1 MSPVQ
6 KFFLTVDDLSIA
18 RGEVDQLSFNGVSPE
33 AFAASLQSALREP
46 ALWQRWRAM
55 QPDPDEVDPA
65 TGASDPDAVVSASQS
80 DLRCNVEVTT
90 RLPHAILRHRL
101 DLLIGRHW
109 KLHDVSHV

>member
-1 MSPVQ
+1 MSQTQ
-6 KFFLTVDDLSIA
+6 KFFLTVDDLSAA
-18 RGEVDQLSFNGVSPE
+18 RGEVEQLSFHGVSPE
-33 AFAASLQSALREP
+33 AFAAALQSALREP
-46 ALWQRWRAM
+46 TLWQRWRAM

-65 TGASDPDAVVSASQS
+65 TGASDPDAVVTASQS
-80 DLRCNVEVTT
+80 DLRCDVEVVT